1 MAEPPSRP
9 HVLIV
14 DDEENLRVSLGQILS
29 LDYDVAVCASGREAL
44 ALIEGGRRFEAILC
58 DLMMPGMSGMDFYES
73 LTALAPDQTARV
85 VFLTGGAFTPRARDF
100 LRAVSNPHLEK
111 PFEVDELRAV
121 VADAAARAT
130 GP

>member
-9 HVLIV
+9 RVLIV

-73 LTALAPDQTARV
+73 LASVAPEQRARV
-85 VFLTGGAFTPRARDF
+85 VFLTGGAFTARARDF
-100 LRAVSNPHLEK
+100 LSSVTNHRLEK
-111 PFEVDELRAV
+111 PFEVQELRDV
-121 VADAAARAT
+121 VAAVACAT
-130 GP
+130 A